1 MATKELQK
9 EEKKDLKKVDFTKI
23 AIENIEGGKDTIDF
37 SKQLGNAIYNQSKE
51 LGEIEI
57 AREIYKEGIVELTDE
72 QCKMILGYTS
82 SYPYIVQEAFKSVL
96 K

>member
-9 EEKKDLKKVDFTKI
+9 EEKKLRKVDFTKI
-23 AIENIEGGKDTIDF
+23 TIENIEGGREPIDF

-51 LGEIEI
+51 LGEVEI
-57 AREIYKEGIVELTDE
+57 AREIYKKGTVELTDE

-82 SYPYIVQEAFKSVL
+82 SYPYIVHKAFKEVL